1 MSNDNINS
9 VARSTD
15 ITDDEIYKEL
25 LMSVD
30 TNISLDSVILS
41 TINKEKIKGFLQE
54 NDNRAKLLRYNLRP
68 TNRLLFYGASGCG
81 KTFLGKALCN
91 YMGYTMLYVDIATSL
106 SQGKVA
112 INLSNIFR
120 LANKLGKCMIFLDEA
135 DSIAWRRDSDTAEGG
150 DIRRATNSL
159 FQLLDQMSPD
169 VVVVCATNMLH
180 RLDPAFE
187 RRFDLK
193 LQFDRP
199 EKNLREILRKFI
211 YDDFVLVID
220 RVDEVV
226 ERRSRLSFYELQG
239 VAERMMKKAVIN
251 NTNKILM
258 TDVYLEM
265 ARAMNVKVGFH
276 TDTDDYFKA

>member
-1 MSNDNINS
+1 MEENENVNSKLVMS
-9 VARSTD
+9 
-15 ITDDEIYKEL
+15 DEEVYREL
-25 LMSVD
+25 LMPVD
-30 TNISLDSVILS
+30 TNINLDSVILS
-41 TINKEKIKGFLQE
+41 TVNKEKISGFLKE
-54 NDNRAKLLRYNLRP
+54 NENRAKLLRYKLKP

-91 YMGYTMLYVDIATSL
+91 KMGYTMLYVDIATSL

-112 INLSNIFR
+112 INISNIFR

-135 DSIAWRRDSDTAEGG
+135 DSIAWKRDSDTAEGG
-150 DIRRATNSL
+150 DVRRATNSL
-159 FQLLDQMSPD
+159 FQQLDQMSND
-169 VVVVCATNMLH
+169 VVAVCATNMLH

-193 LQFDRP
+193 LQFERP
-199 EKNLREILRKFI
+199 NKNLREILRTFI
-211 YDDFVLVID
+211 YDDFILIED
-220 RVDEVV
+220 RIDEVV
-226 ERRSRLSFYELQG
+226 ERRSTLSFYEIQG

-251 NTNKILM
+251 NTNRIYM

-276 TDTDDYFKA
+276 TDTDDYFKS